1 MVFQYPK
8 EVPNLNPKIRLGV
21 KFSTSYPQLLS
32 FKNMRIVVA
41 TCFNSYHILVDPL
54 CPFCRIFYA
63 INMKQK
69 TSTKK
74 TASRTNR
81 LSKGSKGGTVQKAN
95 QIQADYL
102 SHYMEEH
109 FDKGIIIDEGTIYYP
124 GKKED

>member
-1 MVFQYPK
+1 M
-8 EVPNLNPKIRLGV
+8 L
-21 KFSTSYPQLLS
+21 
-32 FKNMRIVVA
+32 
-41 TCFNSYHILVDPL
+41 
-54 CPFCRIFYA
+54 
-63 INMKQK
+63 NMKQK

-74 TASRTNR
+74 TTIRTNR
-81 LSKGSKGGTVQKAN
+81 PSKGRKGGTVQKAN